1 MLICKLNIIKNY
13 NFPKGEED
21 SDDTFTNEN
30 GNGENHNE
38 VKVVADISSLNSI
51 ATQTLQAQQLFQIL
65 ILKVLKFIFKL

>member
-51 ATQTLQAQQLFQIL
+51 ATQTLQAQKLFQIL